1 MTTKREYV
9 KRSISTVSGSGAG
22 DKEARKRAR
31 KSSES
36 ATQRQRR
43 DSMSAPASKEATST
57 SPGAK
62 KSFDAKQIRANALK
76 GIREALRIRI
86 TKAAET
92 KCTNEDLDKV
102 WRYSASAVPR
112 SSYCYYFWKMGR

>member
-9 KRSISTVSGSGAG
+9 KRSISTVSGSGGG

-43 DSMSAPASKEATST
+43 DSMSAPASKEAT